1 MLALDTNILIALQ
14 KREAWADGAYRTAVS
29 GGEVVAV
36 PTVVR
41 YEARRS
47 LLKPEHLRR
56 LSRLDALL
64 TFLQPLEFD
73 AEAADL
79 AAHLHDQLRSTGT
92 LIAETDLLIAATAL
106 RYQAT
111 LITRNTR
118 HFERIPGLSL
128 TDWQQENP

>member
-14 KREAWADGAYRTAVS
+14 KREAWADEAYRTAIS
-29 GGEVVAV
+29 GGKVVAV

-47 LLKPEHLRR
+47 LLKPEYLRR

-64 TFLQPLEFD
+64 AFVQSLEFD

-79 AAHLHDQLRSTGT
+79 AAHLHHQLRSIGT
-92 LIAETDLLIAATAL
+92 LIDETDLLIAATAI
-106 RYQAT
+106 RHGVT
-111 LITRNTR
+111 LVTRNTK